1 MTPYTQKLQ
10 TAIAAYESKCGITEP
25 ESILE
30 GLWYDYSCRN
40 PVDDGQIR
48 AAEAKLSPVFEE
60 LSLESSDSL
69 FDLIVEVL
77 SAHQR
82 AAYLEGLRTGVH
94 LLSELGSTDAL
105 TAAP

>member
-1 MTPYTQKLQ
+1 MHTYTEKLL

-30 GLWYDYSCRN
+30 DLWYDYSCRN

-48 AAEAKLSPVFEE
+48 AAEAKLSPVFAE

-77 SAHQR
+77 NAHQR

-94 LLSELGSTDAL
+94 LIQELA
-105 TAAP
+105 